1 MHVGNAQAG
10 AVVVGTHGAAAALE
24 EQGQKK
30 LEVVHGD
37 SAVAAVVV
45 HDAAVL

>member
-10 AVVVGTHGAAAALE
+10 AVVVGTHGAAALE